1 MMQDPEYTTSKLD
14 KTEEEAK
21 KALQKNLYDQ
31 MMKSKRELIA
41 AKANIS
47 KLKDQLKSTQNAQV

>member
-41 AKANIS
+41 AKAHIS
-47 KLKDQLKSTQNAQV
+47 KLKDQLKSTQTAQV